1 MTKAFVPAATLM
13 FLLSVAQAWSAEP
26 LAGRWLLKSQEVGGN
41 QTDADPLTLRITQKG
56 NTFEFAYSLP
66 VNNIQFVSMSFS
78 PRLDGTEA
86 EVKNSQGNK
95 IGTVKVTKAGGSLY
109 KVVLQG
115 DNRPTA
121 IGTMAVS
128 SDGKTLICDS
138 DANVPGR
145 GPTHTHQM
153 FSRQ

>member
-1 MTKAFVPAATLM
+1 MTKAFVPAAILM
-13 FLLSVAQAWSAEP
+13 FLSAAEAWSAEP

-86 EVKNSQGNK
+86 EVKNSQGTK
-95 IGTVKVTKAGGSLY
+95 IGTVY
-109 KVVLQG
+109 KVALQG
-115 DNRPTA
+115 ENRPTA
-121 IGTMAVS
+121 VGTMAVS

-145 GPTHTHQM
+145 GPTHTHQI
-153 FSRQ
+153 F